1 MKEDRQKHI
10 DRLNGEKY
18 YLRIEDLFRYNSS
31 QNSHVSLQTLD
42 ELMAR
47 DNQREEDGFERKI
60 KLGKIVRPSKN
71 GSDEIII
78 VPSTIETKFYH
89 DSSPNNEEE
98 QFGGTGSEEEG
109 TVIGEQNNKPKSEE
123 GSGKGPGNGD
133 EKGHDLNS
141 DAYNLGKV
149 LTEYFNLPKLK
160 QKGMKK
166 SISQYSYELTDLNK
180 GFGQLIDKKQT
191 LKRIIKTNILLNN
204 IPDKTKPDLSKLMHS
219 PQDTVYKIL
228 SREISYETE
237 AIVFFVRDYSGS
249 MQGAPSEVVL
259 TQHLFLYS
267 WLMYQYNKRVKTRF
281 ILHDTQATEVEDFNT
296 YYRSNVAGGTK
307 IYPAFEL
314 VNSIIESEQLHL
326 SKNIYVFY
334 GSDGDDW
341 KDNKNNL
348 VDEIKKLSKYA
359 NRIGIFVAR
368 NSGNDSPTSLESTIE
383 ESNILTEL
391 QDKLKI
397 TQINS
402 RDFTE
407 NQIIE
412 SIKFFLKV

>member
-10 DRLNGEKY
+10 DRLNGEEP
-18 YLRIEDLFRYNSS
+18 YLRVEELFLYNSS
-31 QNSHVSLQTLD
+31 ENSHVSLQTLD

-89 DSSPNNEEE
+89 DNSPNNEED

-149 LTEYFNLPKLK
+149 LTEYFNLPRLK

-191 LKRIIKTNILLNN
+191 LKRIIKTNILLDN
-204 IPDKTKPDLSKLMHS
+204 IPNKAKPDLSKLFHS

-237 AIVFFVRDYSGS
+237 AIVFFMRDYSGS

-281 ILHDTQATEVEDFNT
+281 ILHDTQATEVDDFNT

-348 VDEIKKLSKYA
+348 VNEIKKLSKYA

-368 NSGNDSPTSLESTIE
+368 NSGNDNPTSLENTIE
-383 ESNILTEL
+383 ESNILSEL

-402 RDFTE
+402 RNFTE

>member
-18 YLRIEDLFRYNSS
+18 YLRIEDLFRCNSS

>member
-1 MKEDRQKHI
+1 MKEGRKKNI
-10 DRLNGEKY
+10 DRLNGKDS
-18 YLRIEDLFRYNSS
+18 YLRLEELFLYNSS
-31 QNSHVSLQTLD
+31 AASYVSLQTLD

-89 DSSPNNEEE
+89 DNAPNNEEE
-98 QFGGTGSEEEG
+98 EFGGTGTEEEG
-109 TVIGEQNNKPKSEE
+109 TVIGEKSNNPKNEE
-123 GSGKGPGNGD
+123 GTGQGPGDGA

-149 LTEYFNLPKLK
+149 LTEYFNLPRLK
-160 QKGMKK
+160 KKGMKK
-166 SISQYSYELTDLNK
+166 SLSQYNYELTDLNK

-204 IPDKTKPDLSKLMHS
+204 IPDKTKPDLSSFIHS

-249 MQGAPSEVVL
+249 MQGSPSEAVL

-267 WLMYQYNKRVKTRF
+267 WLMYQYDKKVKTRF
-281 ILHDTQATEVEDFNT
+281 ILHDTQAIEVEDFNT

-307 IYPAFEL
+307 IFPAFEL
-314 VNSIIESEQLHL
+314 VNSIIENEQLHL

-348 VDEIKKLSKYA
+348 VGEIKKLSKYA

-368 NSGNDSPTSLESTIE
+368 NSGNDNPTSLETTIE
-383 ESNILTEL
+383 ESNILSEL
-391 QDKLKI
+391 HDTLKI

-402 RDFTE
+402 RNFTE

-412 SIKFFLKV
+412 SIKLFLTV

>member
-1 MKEDRQKHI
+1 MKEDRHKHI
-10 DRLNGEKY
+10 DRLNGEKH
-18 YLRIEDLFRYNSS
+18 YLRVEDLFLYNSS
-31 QNSHVSLQTLD
+31 ENSHVSLQTLD

-89 DSSPNNEEE
+89 DSSSSNEED

-133 EKGHDLNS
+133 EKGHDLKS

-149 LTEYFNLPKLK
+149 LTEYFNLPRLK

-191 LKRIIKTNILLNN
+191 LKRIIKTNILLDN

-281 ILHDTQATEVEDFNT
+281 ILHDTQAIEVEDFNT

-348 VDEIKKLSKYA
+348 VNEIKKLSKYA
-359 NRIGIFVAR
+359 NRIGIFVAK
-368 NSGNDSPTSLESTIE
+368 NSGNDNPTSLESTIE
-383 ESNILTEL
+383 ESNILSEL

>member
-1 MKEDRQKHI
+1 MKEGRKKNI
-10 DRLNGEKY
+10 DRLNGKDS
-18 YLRIEDLFRYNSS
+18 YLRLEELFLYNSS
-31 QNSHVSLQTLD
+31 EASYVSLQTLD

-89 DSSPNNEEE
+89 DNAPNNEEE
-98 QFGGTGSEEEG
+98 EFGGTGTEEEG
-109 TVIGEQNNKPKSEE
+109 TVIGEKSNNPKNEE
-123 GSGKGPGNGD
+123 GTGQGPGDGA

-149 LTEYFNLPKLK
+149 LTEYFNLPRLK
-160 QKGMKK
+160 KKGMKK
-166 SISQYSYELTDLNK
+166 SLSQYNYELTDLNK

-204 IPDKTKPDLSKLMHS
+204 IPDKTKPDLSSFIHS

-249 MQGAPSEVVL
+249 MQGSPSEAVL

-267 WLMYQYNKRVKTRF
+267 WLMYQYDKKVKTRF
-281 ILHDTQATEVEDFNT
+281 ILHDTQAIEVEDFNT

-307 IYPAFEL
+307 IFPAFEL
-314 VNSIIESEQLHL
+314 VNSIIENEQLHL

-348 VDEIKKLSKYA
+348 VGEIKKLSKYA

-368 NSGNDSPTSLESTIE
+368 NSGNDNPTSLESTIE
-383 ESNILTEL
+383 ESNILSEL
-391 QDKLKI
+391 HDTLKI

-402 RDFTE
+402 RNFTE

-412 SIKFFLKV
+412 SIKLFLTV

>member
-1 MKEDRQKHI
+1 MKEGRKKNI
-10 DRLNGEKY
+10 DRLNGKDS
-18 YLRIEDLFRYNSS
+18 YLRLEELFLYNSS
-31 QNSHVSLQTLD
+31 ESSYVSLQTLD

-89 DSSPNNEEE
+89 DNAPNNEEE
-98 QFGGTGSEEEG
+98 EFGGTGTEEEG
-109 TVIGEQNNKPKSEE
+109 TVIGEKSNNPKNEE
-123 GSGKGPGNGD
+123 GTGQGPGDGA

-149 LTEYFNLPKLK
+149 LTEYFNLPRLK
-160 QKGMKK
+160 KKGMKK
-166 SISQYSYELTDLNK
+166 SLSQYNYELTDLNK

-204 IPDKTKPDLSKLMHS
+204 IPDKTKPDLSSFIHS

-249 MQGAPSEVVL
+249 MQGSPSEAVL

-267 WLMYQYNKRVKTRF
+267 WLMYQYDKKVKTRF
-281 ILHDTQATEVEDFNT
+281 ILHDTQALEVEDFNT

-307 IYPAFEL
+307 IFPAFEL
-314 VNSIIESEQLHL
+314 VNSIIENEQLHL

-348 VDEIKKLSKYA
+348 VGEIKKLSKYA

-368 NSGNDSPTSLESTIE
+368 NSGNDNPTSLESTIE
-383 ESNILTEL
+383 ESNILSEL
-391 QDKLKI
+391 HDTLKI

-402 RDFTE
+402 RNFTE

-412 SIKFFLKV
+412 SIKLFLTV

>member
-1 MKEDRQKHI
+1 MKKGRKKNI
-10 DRLNGEKY
+10 DRLDGEKS
-18 YLRIEDLFRYNSS
+18 YLRIEELFLNNSS
-31 QNSHVSLQTLD
+31 ESSYVSLQTLD

-60 KLGKIVRPSKN
+60 KLGKVIRPSKN
-71 GSDEIII
+71 GSDEIVI

-89 DSSPNNEEE
+89 DSSSSNDEE
-98 QFGGTGSEEEG
+98 QYGGTGTEEEG
-109 TVIGEQNNKPKSEE
+109 TVIGEQKNQPQNQE
-123 GSGKGPGNGD
+123 GEGQGPGDGA

-149 LTEYFNLPKLK
+149 LTEYFNLPRLK
-160 QKGMKK
+160 KKGMKK
-166 SISQYSYELTDLNK
+166 SLSQYNYELTDLNR

-204 IPDKTKPDLSKLMHS
+204 IPDKTAPDLTKLIHS

-228 SREISYETE
+228 SKEISYETE
-237 AIVFFVRDYSGS
+237 ALVFFVRDYSGS
-249 MQGAPSEVVL
+249 MQGAPSEAVL

-267 WLMYQYNKRVKTRF
+267 WLMFHYNKRVKTRF
-281 ILHDTQATEVEDFNT
+281 ILHDTEAIEVDDFNT

-307 IYPAFEL
+307 IFPAFEL
-314 VNSIIESEQLHL
+314 VNNTIENEQLHL
-326 SKNIYVFY
+326 TKNIYVFY

-341 KDNKNNL
+341 KDNKNSL
-348 VDEIKKLSKYA
+348 VGEIKKLSKYA

-368 NSGNDSPTSLESTIE
+368 NSGNDNLTSLESTIE
-383 ESNILTEL
+383 ESNILSEL
-391 QDKLKI
+391 HDTLKI
-397 TQINS
+397 SQINS

-412 SIKFFLKV
+412 SIKLFLAV

>member
-1 MKEDRQKHI
+1 
-10 DRLNGEKY
+10 
-18 YLRIEDLFRYNSS
+18 
-31 QNSHVSLQTLD
+31 
-42 ELMAR
+42 
-47 DNQREEDGFERKI
+47 
-60 KLGKIVRPSKN
+60 
-71 GSDEIII
+71 
-78 VPSTIETKFYH
+78 
-89 DSSPNNEEE
+89 
-98 QFGGTGSEEEG
+98 
-109 TVIGEQNNKPKSEE
+109 
-123 GSGKGPGNGD
+123 
-133 EKGHDLNS
+133 
-141 DAYNLGKV
+141 
-149 LTEYFNLPKLK
+149 
-160 QKGMKK
+160 
-166 SISQYSYELTDLNK
+166 
-180 GFGQLIDKKQT
+180 
-191 LKRIIKTNILLNN
+191 
-204 IPDKTKPDLSKLMHS
+204 MHS

-281 ILHDTQATEVEDFNT
+281 ILHDTQAIEVEDFNT

-348 VDEIKKLSKYA
+348 VNEIKKLSKYA
-359 NRIGIFVAR
+359 NRIGIFVAK
-368 NSGNDSPTSLESTIE
+368 NSGNNNPTSLESTIE

-407 NQIIE
+407 NQIRE

>member
-1 MKEDRQKHI
+1 MKEDRRKNI
-10 DRLNGEKY
+10 DHLNGKES
-18 YLRIEDLFRYNSS
+18 YLRVEELFLYNSS
-31 QNSHVSLQTLD
+31 ENSHVSLQTLD

-71 GSDEIII
+71 GTDEIII

-89 DSSPNNEEE
+89 DSSPNNEDEE
-98 QFGGTGSEEEG
+98 YGGSGSEEEG
-109 TVIGEQNNKPKSEE
+109 TVIGEQNNKPKGEE

-141 DAYNLGKV
+141 DAYNLGKI
-149 LTEYFNLPKLK
+149 LTEYFNLPRLK
-160 QKGMKK
+160 QKGIKK

-180 GFGQLIDKKQT
+180 GFGQIIDKKQT

-204 IPDKTKPDLSKLMHS
+204 IPDKSKPDLSKLIHS

-267 WLMYQYNKRVKTRF
+267 WLMFQYNKRVKTRF

-314 VNSIIESEQLHL
+314 VNSIIENEQMHL

-341 KDNKNNL
+341 KDSKNNL
-348 VDEIKKLSKYA
+348 VDEIKKLAKYA

-368 NSGNDSPTSLESTIE
+368 NSGNDNLTSLENTIE
-383 ESNILTEL
+383 ESNILSEL
-391 QDKLKI
+391 NDKLKI

-402 RDFTE
+402 RNFTE
-407 NQIIE
+407 NEIIE
-412 SIKFFLKV
+412 SIKLFLKV

>member
-1 MKEDRQKHI
+1 MKEDRRKNI
-10 DRLNGEKY
+10 DHLNGKES
-18 YLRIEDLFRYNSS
+18 YLRVEELFLYNSS
-31 QNSHVSLQTLD
+31 ENSHVSLQTLD

-71 GSDEIII
+71 GTDEIII

-89 DSSPNNEEE
+89 DSSPNNEDEE
-98 QFGGTGSEEEG
+98 YGGSGSEEEG

-141 DAYNLGKV
+141 DAYNLGKI
-149 LTEYFNLPKLK
+149 LTEYFNLPRLK
-160 QKGMKK
+160 QKGIKK

-180 GFGQLIDKKQT
+180 GFGQIIDKKQT

-204 IPDKTKPDLSKLMHS
+204 IPDKSKPDLSKLIHS

-267 WLMYQYNKRVKTRF
+267 WLMFQYNKRVKTRF

-314 VNSIIESEQLHL
+314 VNSIIENEQMHL

-341 KDNKNNL
+341 KDSKNNL
-348 VDEIKKLSKYA
+348 VDEIKKLAKYA

-368 NSGNDSPTSLESTIE
+368 NSGNDNLTSLENTIE
-383 ESNILTEL
+383 ESNILSEL
-391 QDKLKI
+391 NDKLKI

-402 RDFTE
+402 RNFTE
-407 NQIIE
+407 NEIIE
-412 SIKFFLKV
+412 SIKLFLKV

>member
-1 MKEDRQKHI
+1 MKEGRKKNI
-10 DRLNGEKY
+10 DRLNGKDS
-18 YLRIEDLFRYNSS
+18 YLRLEELFLYNSS
-31 QNSHVSLQTLD
+31 ESSYVSLQTLD

-89 DSSPNNEEE
+89 DNAPNNEEE
-98 QFGGTGSEEEG
+98 EFGGTGTEEEG
-109 TVIGEQNNKPKSEE
+109 TVIGEKSNNPKNEE
-123 GSGKGPGNGD
+123 GTGQGPGDGA

-149 LTEYFNLPKLK
+149 LTEYFNLPRLK
-160 QKGMKK
+160 KKGMKK
-166 SISQYSYELTDLNK
+166 SLSQYNYELTDLNK

-204 IPDKTKPDLSKLMHS
+204 IPDKTKPDLSSFIHS
-219 PQDTVYKIL
+219 PQDTLYKIL

-249 MQGAPSEVVL
+249 MQGSPSEAVL

-267 WLMYQYNKRVKTRF
+267 WLMYQYDKKVKTRF
-281 ILHDTQATEVEDFNT
+281 ILHDTQAIKVEDFNT

-307 IYPAFEL
+307 IFPAFEL
-314 VNSIIESEQLHL
+314 INSIIENEQLHL

-348 VDEIKKLSKYA
+348 VGEIKKLSKYA

-368 NSGNDSPTSLESTIE
+368 NSGNDNPTSLESTIE
-383 ESNILTEL
+383 ESNILSEL
-391 QDKLKI
+391 HDTLKI

-402 RDFTE
+402 RNFTE

-412 SIKFFLKV
+412 SIKLFLTV

>member
-18 YLRIEDLFRYNSS
+18 YLRIEDLFIDNSS
-31 QNSHVSLQTLD
+31 ESSHVSLQTLD

-204 IPDKTKPDLSKLMHS
+204 IPDKTKPVLSKLMHS

-267 WLMYQYNKRVKTRF
+267 WLMYQYNNRVKTRF
-281 ILHDTQATEVEDFNT
+281 ILHDTQAIEVDDFST

-314 VNSIIESEQLHL
+314 VNSIIESEQLHI

-341 KDNKNNL
+341 KDNRNKL
-348 VDEIKKLSKYA
+348 AEEIKKLSKYA

-368 NSGNDSPTSLESTIE
+368 NSGSDSPTSLESTIE

-391 QDKLKI
+391 KDKLKI
-397 TQINS
+397 TKINS

>member
-1 MKEDRQKHI
+1 MKEDRRKNI
-10 DRLNGEKY
+10 DRLDGEKTY
-18 YLRIEDLFRYNSS
+18 SRIEELFLHNSS
-31 QNSHVSLQTLD
+31 ESSHVSLQTLD

-60 KLGKIVRPSKN
+60 KLGKIVKPGKN
-71 GSDEIII
+71 GPDEIII

-89 DSSPNNEEE
+89 DNAPNNEEDE
-98 QFGGTGSEEEG
+98 FGGTGTEEEG
-109 TVIGEQNNKPKSEE
+109 SVIGEKSNNSKNED
-123 GSGKGPGNGD
+123 GSGKGPGDGG
-133 EKGHDLNS
+133 EKEHDLNS
-141 DAYNLGKV
+141 NAYNLGKV
-149 LTEYFNLPKLK
+149 LTENFNLPRLK
-160 QKGMKK
+160 QKGIKK
-166 SISQYSYELTDLNK
+166 SISQYNYELTDLNK

-191 LKRIIKTNILLNN
+191 LKRVIKTNILLNN
-204 IPDKTKPDLSKLMHS
+204 IPEKSKPDLSSLIHS

-249 MQGAPSEVVL
+249 MQGSPSEAVL

-267 WLMYQYNKRVKTRF
+267 WLMYHYDKRVKSRF
-281 ILHDTQATEVEDFNT
+281 ILHDTQAIEVEDFST
-296 YYRSNVAGGTK
+296 YYRSNVSGGTK
-307 IYPAFEL
+307 IFPAFEL
-314 VNSIIESEQLHL
+314 VNSIIENEQLHL
-326 SKNIYVFY
+326 AKNIYVFY

-348 VDEIKKLSKYA
+348 VQEIERLSKYA

-368 NSGNDSPTSLESTIE
+368 NSGNDNATSLESTIA
-383 ESNILTEL
+383 ESNILSEL
-391 QDKLKI
+391 NDTLKI

-407 NQIIE
+407 SQIIK
-412 SIKFFLKV
+412 SIKLFLEV

>member
-1 MKEDRQKHI
+1 MKEGRKKNI
-10 DRLNGEKY
+10 DRLDGDKS
-18 YLRIEDLFRYNSS
+18 YLRIEELFLYNSS
-31 QNSHVSLQTLD
+31 ESSYVSLQTLD

-60 KLGKIVRPSKN
+60 KLGKIIKPSKN

-89 DSSPNNEEE
+89 DNAPSSEEE
-98 QFGGTGSEEEG
+98 EFGGTGTEEEG
-109 TVIGEQNNKPKSEE
+109 TVIGEKSNKTENE
-123 GSGKGPGNGD
+123 DGSGEGPGDGG

-149 LTEYFNLPKLK
+149 LTEYFNLPRLK
-160 QKGMKK
+160 KKGMKK
-166 SISQYSYELTDLNK
+166 SISQYNYELTDTNK

-191 LKRIIKTNILLNN
+191 IKRIIKTNILLDN
-204 IPDKTKPDLSKLMHS
+204 IPDKTKPDLSSLIHS
-219 PQDTVYKIL
+219 PQDTIYKIL

-249 MQGAPSEVVL
+249 MQGSPSEAVL
-259 TQHLFLYS
+259 AQHLFLYS
-267 WLMYQYNKRVKTRF
+267 WLMYHYDKRVKTRF
-281 ILHDTQATEVEDFNT
+281 ILHDTQAIEVEDFNT

-307 IYPAFEL
+307 IFPAFEL
-314 VNSIIESEQLHL
+314 VNTIIENEQLHL

-348 VDEIKKLSKYA
+348 VGEIKRLSKYA

-368 NSGNDSPTSLESTIE
+368 NSGNDNPTSLESTIE
-383 ESNILTEL
+383 ESNILSEL
-391 QDKLKI
+391 HDTLKI

-412 SIKFFLKV
+412 SIKLFLTV

>member
-1 MKEDRQKHI
+1 MKEGRKKNI
-10 DRLNGEKY
+10 DRLNGKDS
-18 YLRIEDLFRYNSS
+18 YLRLEELFLYNSS
-31 QNSHVSLQTLD
+31 ESSYVSLQTLD

-89 DSSPNNEEE
+89 DNAPNNEEE
-98 QFGGTGSEEEG
+98 EFGGTGTEEEG
-109 TVIGEQNNKPKSEE
+109 TVIGEKSNNPKNEE
-123 GSGKGPGNGD
+123 GTGQGPGDGA

-149 LTEYFNLPKLK
+149 LTEYFNLPRLK
-160 QKGMKK
+160 KKGMKK
-166 SISQYSYELTDLNK
+166 SLSQYNYELTDLNK

-204 IPDKTKPDLSKLMHS
+204 IPDKTKPDLSSFIHS

-249 MQGAPSEVVL
+249 MQGSPSEAVL

-267 WLMYQYNKRVKTRF
+267 WLMYQYDKKVKTRF
-281 ILHDTQATEVEDFNT
+281 ILHDTQAIEVEDFNT

-307 IYPAFEL
+307 IFPAFEL
-314 VNSIIESEQLHL
+314 VNSIIENEQLHL

-348 VDEIKKLSKYA
+348 VGEIKKLSKYA

-368 NSGNDSPTSLESTIE
+368 NSGNDNPTSLESTIE
-383 ESNILTEL
+383 ESNILSEL
-391 QDKLKI
+391 HDTLKI

-402 RDFTE
+402 RNFTE

-412 SIKFFLKV
+412 SIKLFLTV

>member
-1 MKEDRQKHI
+1 MKEGRKKNI
-10 DRLNGEKY
+10 DRLNGKDS
-18 YLRIEDLFRYNSS
+18 YLRLEELFLYNSS
-31 QNSHVSLQTLD
+31 EASYVSLQTLD

-89 DSSPNNEEE
+89 DNAPNNEEE
-98 QFGGTGSEEEG
+98 EFGGTGTEEEG
-109 TVIGEQNNKPKSEE
+109 TVIGEKSNNPKNEE
-123 GSGKGPGNGD
+123 GTGQGPGDGA

-149 LTEYFNLPKLK
+149 LTEYFNLPRLK
-160 QKGMKK
+160 KKGMKK
-166 SISQYSYELTDLNK
+166 SLSQYNYELTDLNK

-204 IPDKTKPDLSKLMHS
+204 IPDKTKPDLSSFIHS

-249 MQGAPSEVVL
+249 MQGSPSEAVL

-267 WLMYQYNKRVKTRF
+267 WLMYQYDKKVKTRF
-281 ILHDTQATEVEDFNT
+281 ILHDTQAIEVEDFNT

-307 IYPAFEL
+307 IFPAFEL
-314 VNSIIESEQLHL
+314 VNSIIKNEQLHL

-348 VDEIKKLSKYA
+348 VGEIKKLSKYA

-368 NSGNDSPTSLESTIE
+368 NSGNDNPTSLESTIE
-383 ESNILTEL
+383 ESNILSEL
-391 QDKLKI
+391 HDTLKI

-402 RDFTE
+402 RNFTE

-412 SIKFFLKV
+412 SIKLFLTV